1 MVSSKF
7 SGLDGH
13 LIVILTFARRGHD
26 HGFIQKTIVTEA
38 MSVVKFLARY
48 EAVFYCP
55 PSQKN
60 ENNAL
65 GKCLGLFQSGHD
77 LGIHAL
83 L

>member
-7 SGLDGH
+7 SGLDGY
-13 LIVILTFARRGHD
+13 LIVILTFARRV